1 DSKRR
6 LQHIGDARLELDEIG
21 NEDTSRASKETAP
34 RRLWPLIAAAI
45 AGVALAGIGS
55 MAMRPTPI
63 DRPLSRVSISIP
75 SSAPLLPGRFTGRG
89 GGLALSPDGRTIVYA
104 TSRGPLVGLVTREL
118 DALSV
123 EPLRGAEGGTWPF
136 FSPDGQWIGFFADGK
151 MKKLPGRGGLAGAG
165 WCGP

>member
-1 DSKRR
+1 CLQKDLRRR

-21 NEDTSRASKETAP
+21 KEDTARASSEPVP
-34 RRLWPLIAAAI
+34 RRLWSVIAAAI
-45 AGVALAGIGS
+45 VGAALAWMGA
-55 MAMRPTPI
+55 MAIRPTPI
-63 DRPLSRVSISIP
+63 DHPLSRFSISIP

-136 FSPDGQWIGFFADGK
+136 FSPDGEWIGFFADGK
-151 MKKLPGRGGLAGAG
+151 M
-165 WCGP
+165 